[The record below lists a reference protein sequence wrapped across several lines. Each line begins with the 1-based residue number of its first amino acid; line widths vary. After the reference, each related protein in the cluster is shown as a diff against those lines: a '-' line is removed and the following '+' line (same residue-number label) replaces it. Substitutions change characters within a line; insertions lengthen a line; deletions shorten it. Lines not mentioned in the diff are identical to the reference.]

1 MTTNSMNNTNAFNGW
16 KDEMP
21 EVVREVIDRLEEQR
35 DAGGTVVCVVHRVC
49 EDVEEYVRAEGLA
62 GDACED
68 GALPFGGE
76 EGAPEE
82 TLDMGSFDVR
92 NPAQLGQLGEELAAR
107 YMESRGYVIEARNY
121 RTPYGEADIICRNG
135 DETVLVEVKTR
146 LGAHACPEEAVTD
159 EKIKRYRNI
168 TIDYLAR
175 RAATPCV
182 RFDVIA
188 LNVVGPHTARVH
200 HFVGVCSWEG

>member
-1 MTTNSMNNTNAFNGW
+1 MNMDAMNNADVCGGW
-16 KDEMP
+16 SDEMP
-21 EVVREVIDRLEEQR
+21 AVVREMIERLEEQR
-35 DAGGTVVCVVHRVC
+35 DTGATVVCVVHRVC
-49 EDVEEYVRAEGLA
+49 EEVEECVQSADA
-62 GDACED
+62 GCDED
-68 GALPFGGE
+68 LPGPARE
-76 EGAPEE
+76 EGGDDSPI
-82 TLDMGSFDVR
+82 DMGSFDIH

-107 YMESRGYVIEARNY
+107 YMESRGYTIEARNY
-121 RTPYGEADIICRNG
+121 RTAYGEADIICRNG

-159 EKIKRYRNI
+159 EKVNRYRNI

-175 RAATPCV
+175 RAATPYV

-188 LNVVGPHTARVH
+188 LNVVGPHAARVH